1 MLPLRVIFGFFAVN
15 PPASTSCWSGRDE
28 TAYAWRFCTRRSRIG
43 VVKTHSNW
51 RRQENETVCP
61 RAPALGTATYQS
73 CPRYISQCVHAA
85 TALM

>member
-1 MLPLRVIFGFFAVN
+1 MLPLRVIFGFFAAN

-28 TAYAWRFCTRRSRIG
+28 TAYAWRFCEEEQRTG
-43 VVKTHSNW
+43 GEDPLNW